1 MGEFSNK
8 RKIFE
13 NFREKIKHYDHNN
26 SSFDWDGLK
35 CIWEHIL
42 KLIGE
47 IKYEKPSIEGFLSRP
62 SII

>member
-47 IKYEKPSIEGFLSRP
+47 IK
-62 SII
+62 